1 MTLERLEVNKNL
13 LQNLPKLI
21 SPTTKLQ
28 LTGSNGIMYVLANDR
43 LLKLYKRYL
52 PIIMKNDK
60 HYIEEE
66 MQLVNYIQDDLRK
79 LNELAKRQKYIK
91 NTDFPIGYAVFY
103 GGLVGSI
110 LKRYKD
116 CKNVDKYLL
125 EYPSQFLN
133 VISQIIDNMEELH
146 SQYIYH
152 TDIHIGNVL
161 VEENGKPHIIDTDD
175 FKFLYLRDQENI
187 KCVRSAYCCFKPII
201 TDFFYLAGVL
211 NISIREQIDDTPNDY
226 SSIKQLVTDMD
237 KVRQRLM

>member
-79 LNELAKRQKYIK
+79 LNELAKRQQYIK

-110 LKRYKD
+110 LKRYID
-116 CKNVDKYLL
+116 CESVDEYLL
-125 EYPSQFLN
+125 KHPSHFLN

-146 SQYIYH
+146 DQYIYH
-152 TDIHIGNVL
+152 NDIHHGNVL
-161 VEENGKPHIIDTDD
+161 VDQNGKVHVIDTDD
-175 FKFLYLRDQENI
+175 LKYLYITNESQP
-187 KCVRSAYCCFKPII
+187 KYARSAYGCFKTII
-201 TDFFYLAGVL
+201 TDFLYLNGL
-211 NISIREQIDDTPNDY
+211 LSISLHDEIDNVPNDY
-226 SSIKQLVTDMD
+226 TNIKHLVEEID
-237 KVRQRLM
+237 KIRERKM